1 MMRLENLPIVKDE
14 KDCLPLFIDQREL
27 ILKYQIPVSD
37 IYPFFEGLKE
47 GKILAP
53 KCSTCSRIYFPPQ
66 SVCPFCKK
74 SEMQWI
80 ELSREAQLLA
90 FTQIIVKPQSFQDEG
105 DYYVGVARLKEGIN
119 VLARVVT
126 DKRPRVGS
134 KLRLEVTKNNKGNLV
149 YCFVPI
155 D

>member
-1 MMRLENLPIVKDE
+1 
-14 KDCLPLFIDQREL
+14 
-27 ILKYQIPVSD
+27 
-37 IYPFFEGLKE
+37 
-47 GKILAP
+47 
-53 KCSTCSRIYFPPQ
+53 
-66 SVCPFCKK
+66 
-74 SEMQWI
+74 MQWI